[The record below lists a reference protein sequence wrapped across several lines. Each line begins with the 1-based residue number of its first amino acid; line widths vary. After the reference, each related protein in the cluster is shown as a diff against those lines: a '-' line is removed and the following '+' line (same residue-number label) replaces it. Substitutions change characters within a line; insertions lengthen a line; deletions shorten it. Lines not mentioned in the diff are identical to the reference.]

1 MRRLDL
7 FGATAARPWLT
18 ISDPHPT
25 SEIATALCVRSR
37 ESFGQSRSF
46 GDDHGAIMR
55 RNVRYSQAT
64 YEGAMVFPVP
74 TLSEW
79 KRPLQAIQRI

>member
-25 SEIATALCVRSR
+25 SEIATGLCVRSR

-55 RNVRYSQAT
+55 R
-64 YEGAMVFPVP
+64 M
-74 TLSEW
+74 
-79 KRPLQAIQRI
+79 